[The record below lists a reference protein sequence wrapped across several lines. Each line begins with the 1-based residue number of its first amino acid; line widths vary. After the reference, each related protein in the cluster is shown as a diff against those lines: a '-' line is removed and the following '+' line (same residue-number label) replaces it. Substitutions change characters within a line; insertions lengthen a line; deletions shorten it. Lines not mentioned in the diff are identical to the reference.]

1 MMMGNAG
8 EALRKWQAIGK
19 RVKKVRR
26 SFGMTSA
33 TFAQKVETSTL
44 NIDLIENLSLCD
56 KALLQE
62 PDALAKEMRWDA
74 LLKRV
79 SCCFMIS
86 EEWLRT
92 GIGKEPISAMR
103 KDDGKGDN
111 YEFVVLVPL
120 MISRSMLLEGLNM
133 IVTLSN
139 RRGAK
144 QIVYHKISRWLYR
157 MLTDLFLLYYQ
168 GMHAA
173 GRSDIAGQ
181 TSVAMLNAMEQH
193 LSLDKGDYAM
203 AVEK

>member
-1 MMMGNAG
+1 MMGNAG

-26 SFGMTSA
+26 SVGMTSA

-44 NIDLIENLSLCD
+44 NIDLLENLSLCD

-79 SCCFMIS
+79 SCRFMIS

-92 GIGKEPISAMR
+92 GIGNEPISAL
-103 KDDGKGDN
+103 GKGEDEEDD
-111 YEFVVLVPL
+111 YEFVVSIPL
-120 MISRSMLLEGLNM
+120 MISRSVLLEGVNM
-133 IVTLSN
+133 IVALSN
-139 RRGAK
+139 SGRAR
-144 QIVYHKISRWLYR
+144 QIVCNRISPWLYR
-157 MLTDLFLLYYQ
+157 TLTDLFLLYYQ
-168 GMHAA
+168 GMYVV

-181 TSVAMLNAMEQH
+181 TSEAMLNAMEQH
-193 LSLDKGDYAM
+193 LSFAKSANAM
-203 AVEK
+203 DEEK

>member
-79 SCCFMIS
+79 SCRFMIS

-92 GIGKEPISAMR
+92 GIGKEPISAL
-103 KDDGKGDN
+103 GKGDDEKN
-111 YEFVVLVPL
+111 DYEFVVSIPL
-120 MISRSMLLEGLNM
+120 MISRSVLLEGVNM
-133 IVTLSN
+133 IVALSN
-139 RRGAK
+139 SGRAR
-144 QIVYHKISRWLYR
+144 QVVCHRISPCLYR
-157 MLTDLFLLYYQ
+157 TLTDLFLLYYQ

-173 GRSDIAGQ
+173 GRPDTAGQ
-181 TSVAMLNAMEQH
+181 TSAAMLNAMEQH
-193 LSLDKGDYAM
+193 LSFAKGDYAM
-203 AVEK
+203 DVEK